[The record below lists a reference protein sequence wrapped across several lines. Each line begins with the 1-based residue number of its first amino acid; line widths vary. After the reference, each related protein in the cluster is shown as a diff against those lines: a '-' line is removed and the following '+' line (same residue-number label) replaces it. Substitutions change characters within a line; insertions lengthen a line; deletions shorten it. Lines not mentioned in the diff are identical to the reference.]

1 MKNKFKKYFLA
12 GIVIILIAL
21 AILARFYK
29 PGTLPSSLNRD
40 EAALGYN
47 AFLLKEVGL
56 DEWGRPWSF
65 SLESFGDYKL
75 TGYPATLVL
84 AFNLLGE
91 HDWVVRLPS
100 LLASVWLLVIA
111 YKISEMLKLK
121 PILSLMVV
129 FLLSTTPVFYFYS
142 RVAYEAHLALA
153 FFLSGFYLV
162 VKDLSAKKWLDK
174 ETVLGFIL
182 LMVACLIYN
191 TPLLILPSLFP
202 VFFVLSKKVDKKT
215 MTRWLGVILV
225 MVFMVIALWPVL
237 TQKSGITIFTDE
249 TIWANWITQ
258 REGMQG
264 LEKVIMGSKYVN
276 WIKLMGGSF
285 IDSFSYKFLVTEGG
299 NHPWHSIPG
308 WGHLSW
314 TTYILGLIGMVS
326 LGVKIK
332 KKENKNRVAFLLLM
346 LLSLAPAVVTVD
358 APHTTRSLVF
368 IFGWVV
374 MAGIG
379 IERVLSFNKI
389 SRILLVLIM
398 LLQVNYFSSY
408 LSSYWTNFKLEQ
420 KATFQDGFEEV
431 VAKVENDH
439 PNTAVAIVDPSGYQY
454 ILLAW
459 YLKMDPSL
467 YLESN
472 IRQLPDTIGMRYGE
486 QVGRYHFI
494 GDKADRINDEKVLVE
509 WNEKK
514 KKWII
519 YE

>member
-1 MKNKFKKYFLA
+1 MINKFKKYFLL
-12 GIVIILIAL
+12 GILLFLIVLAL
-21 AILARFYK
+21 LARFYK
-29 PGTLPSSLNRD
+29 PGSLPSSLNRD

-56 DEWGRPWSF
+56 DEWSRPWNF
-65 SLESFGDYKL
+65 TLESFGDYKL

-84 AFNLLGE
+84 AFSLLGE

-100 LLASVWLLVIA
+100 LLAGVWLLVIA
-111 YKISEMLKLK
+111 YKISRWLKLK

-153 FFLSGFYLV
+153 FFLSGYYLL
-162 VKDLSAKKWLDK
+162 VKDLSVKSWLDK

-182 LMVACLIYN
+182 LMAACLIYN
-191 TPLLILPSLFP
+191 TPLLILPALLP
-202 VFFVLSKKVDKKT
+202 VLFVLSRKIDKKT
-215 MTRWLGVILV
+215 IARWLGVVLV
-225 MVFMVIALWPVL
+225 MLFMVIALWPVL

-258 REGMQG
+258 RESMQG
-264 LEKVIMGSKYVN
+264 IEKLVMGSKYVN
-276 WIKLMGGSF
+276 WVKLMGGNF
-285 IDSFSYKFLVTEGG
+285 ISSFSYKFLVTEGG

-314 TTYILGLIGMVS
+314 MTYILGLVGMVS
-326 LGVKIK
+326 LGFKIK
-332 KKENKNRVAFLLLM
+332 NKQNKNRAAFLLLM

-379 IERVLSFNKI
+379 IERVLKYKKMSK
-389 SRILLVLIM
+389 LLLALVI

-408 LSSYWTNFKLEQ
+408 VSSYWTNFKTEQ
-420 KATFQDGFEEV
+420 ISTYQDGFEEV
-431 VAKVENDH
+431 VAKLENDH

-494 GDKADRINDEKVLVE
+494 GVKADRKADEKVLVG
-509 WNEKK
+509 WHEKK